1 MSRRDWISYQP
12 ISSRTSPI
20 TRSWIPY
27 GRRTTSRT
35 ILDSDGFSQ
44 AGRNRWSKWTDQNGR
59 VKRGSGHF
67 NPFHMTII

>member
-35 ILDSDGFSQ
+35 ILDSKFLALVRPVEI
-44 AGRNRWSKWTDQNGR
+44 AGKNGLIKMEGSKGE
-59 VKRGSGHF
+59 VVILILF
-67 NPFHMTII
+67 I